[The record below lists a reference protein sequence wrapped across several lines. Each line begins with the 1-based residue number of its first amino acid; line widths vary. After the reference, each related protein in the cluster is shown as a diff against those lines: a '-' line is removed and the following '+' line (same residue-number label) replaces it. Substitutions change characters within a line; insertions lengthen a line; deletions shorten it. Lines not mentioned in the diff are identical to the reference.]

1 MGYFTM
7 RLKQGELITV
17 CCIVCLQYTLVN
29 VHAYN
34 VVYAPNVFRSA
45 TYHTMLIT
53 VFPVLYNSGLVCTC
67 ICWSHVNHM
76 LST

>member
-17 CCIVCLQYTLVN
+17 CCIVCLQYTPVN

-34 VVYAPNVFRSA
+34 VVYAPNDSEVP
-45 TYHTMLIT
+45 HTI
-53 VFPVLYNSGLVCTC
+53 PC
-67 ICWSHVNHM
+67 
-76 LST
+76 